1 MSTLPKD
8 KAWMS
13 ILEIIYPVQCV
24 SHNYQLSYPKTTSH
38 LITNFNNNFCV
49 I

>member
-24 SHNYQLSYPKTTSH
+24 SHTKEITS
-38 LITNFNNNFCV
+38 
-49 I
+49 

>member
-24 SHNYQLSYPKTTSH
+24 SHKITS
-38 LITNFNNNFCV
+38 
-49 I
+49 